1 MKETQAIKLTD
12 ELYNKLHQKLINT
25 IIYKKQLFQIN
36 KNLGSFQEPA
46 DYAQE
51 VLICLNN
58 KIDSGKVVFYN
69 EPQLW
74 TYCSRILN
82 MLLLRQHRD
91 YSSISSRKAVLIDID
106 TELESGKSLDDIIG
120 FKAFDKNKSYE
131 YKIEYESYKN
141 YIIAIN
147 EKQKDVIILPI
158 TQLFSINNNYKL
170 INLYNILED
179 VECLGIKKVF
189 KKYNLFG
196 EIKKL
201 VVCKILSFLKIN
213 YNFTKNNNNYYAI
226 NCQLNSRDTD
236 ILKKLN
242 LKYATNKKLSLTKLK
257 SMVI

>member
-1 MKETQAIKLTD
+1 MKEI
-12 ELYNKLHQKLINT
+12 
-25 IIYKKQLFQIN
+25 
-36 KNLGSFQEPA
+36 
-46 DYAQE
+46 
-51 VLICLNN
+51 
-58 KIDSGKVVFYN
+58 
-69 EPQLW
+69 
-74 TYCSRILN
+74 
-82 MLLLRQHRD
+82 
-91 YSSISSRKAVLIDID
+91 
-106 TELESGKSLDDIIG
+106 
-120 FKAFDKNKSYE
+120 
-131 YKIEYESYKN
+131 N